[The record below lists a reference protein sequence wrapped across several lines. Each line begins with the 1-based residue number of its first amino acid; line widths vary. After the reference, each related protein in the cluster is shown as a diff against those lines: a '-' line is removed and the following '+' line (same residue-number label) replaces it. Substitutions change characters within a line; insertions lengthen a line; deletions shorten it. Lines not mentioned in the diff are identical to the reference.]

1 MTILKQAIASHQKLS
16 FTDTH
21 WHPALGLLVNG
32 ACFGTRCPWFY
43 EFFVEAF
50 CDYDYTQGHI
60 FSSGAPFL
68 TQGHACSWVGKVP
81 LSQNRAS
88 ENKFEEP
95 LSSIGAPEL
104 KTVLLSLD
112 GAPEYCHNHKKPLQI
127 ENTPEV
133 CTAGSRVTRPMEKT
147 RAQSDLPVCR
157 KIQKNTRNETFLKNC
172 IFGWFWGFFSK
183 LVSPIEL

>member
-1 MTILKQAIASHQKLS
+1 M
-16 FTDTH
+16 
-21 WHPALGLLVNG
+21 
-32 ACFGTRCPWFY
+32 
-43 EFFVEAF
+43 
-50 CDYDYTQGHI
+50 
-60 FSSGAPFL
+60 
-68 TQGHACSWVGKVP
+68 P

-133 CTAGSRVTRPMEKT
+133 CTAGSRVEDWILT
-147 RAQSDLPVCR
+147 ASVFCLV
-157 KIQKNTRNETFLKNC
+157 NGFLKRD
-172 IFGWFWGFFSK
+172 ST
-183 LVSPIEL
+183 